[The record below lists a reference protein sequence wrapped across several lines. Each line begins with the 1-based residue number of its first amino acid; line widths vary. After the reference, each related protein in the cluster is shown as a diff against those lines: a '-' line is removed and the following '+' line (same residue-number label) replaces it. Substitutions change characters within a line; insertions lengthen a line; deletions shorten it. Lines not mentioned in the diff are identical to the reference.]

1 MGKRKP
7 APLTLQPTP
16 EQLERWKAVA
26 KHLHRD
32 LPDYVAFAAD
42 WTYRYLREQIRMRKR
57 SDPVG
62 FRMEEKRRMEAV
74 LRTARESKKFLPVA
88 FETRNGISLDPAG
101 DIDRAIENL
110 EAFWAEYQTEP
121 AGV

>member
-1 MGKRKP
+1 MRKRKL

-16 EQLERWKAVA
+16 EQLERWKVVA

-62 FRMEEKRRMEAV
+62 FRMEEKSRMDAV
-74 LRTARESKKFLPVA
+74 LKEAREVKKFLPLP
-88 FETRNGISLDPAG
+88 FETRHGIPVNPAV
-101 DIDRAIENL
+101 DLDRAITNL

-121 AGV
+121 QGA